1 MSDQLLQRIE
11 KGSEIKGKKNTHIL
25 KFGKCVFFLHK
36 NYKKP
41 PKNDN
46 YDLKR
51 YVFAIMKEKKKGW
64 LTTWKNDYSI

>member
-1 MSDQLLQRIE
+1 MCS
-11 KGSEIKGKKNTHIL
+11 
-25 KFGKCVFFLHK
+25 FLPK

-51 YVFAIMKEKKKGW
+51 YVFAIMKEKKERLVDNMEKR
-64 LTTWKNDYSI
+64 LQYMKIAICEKDEKEIIRIENFL